1 MRIDTKR
8 LVLIVLLTVTV
19 HSAKTQ
25 QSLEP
30 GELLRGKGMILQIC
44 VALRSEAD
52 RMEQKGRQAGSL
64 RDSLAIKAGLDEAD
78 RHALR
83 RIVDQLAHEL
93 NPLDL
98 RARAIIKTARDQYP
112 GGRLPRGVSPP
123 SLPPELTELQRQRD
137 GLIGLAAAELDQQL
151 GPQGVAKLDSYLS
164 DAVRTGKLQALP
176 LRTPNDIGRPVLRSL
191 RPAAG
196 REGARP

>member
-44 VALRSEAD
+44 VALSSEAD

-64 RDSLAIKAGLDEAD
+64 RDSLAIKAGLDEAEI
-78 RHALR
+78 HVLR
-83 RIVDQLAHEL
+83 RTVDQLAREL
-93 NPLDL
+93 KPLDL
-98 RARAIIKTARDQYP
+98 RARAIIKAARDQYP

-123 SLPPELTELQRQRD
+123 PLPPELTELQRQRD